1 MTSPANTSDR
11 ETGTVERLVAR
22 AENMNG
28 AMKAGGLYLRLGD
41 YTDEDAALDREAASE
56 LTRLKARADALAAS
70 GDKLIDT
77 LTARLDA
84 EEAKLATAREAL
96 EQLTAKYVEMS
107 GERNDGFWN
116 PEGEHVV
123 INARAALRIITEGA
137 DHERS

>member
-22 AENMNG
+22 AEGMNG

-56 LTRLKARADALAAS
+56 LTRLKARAES
-70 GDKLIDT
+70 S
-77 LTARLDA
+77 
-84 EEAKLATAREAL
+84 EAKLATAREAL
-96 EQLTAKYVEMS
+96 EGIIIDAQGS
-107 GERNDGFWN
+107 S
-116 PEGEHVV
+116 
-123 INARAALRIITEGA
+123 NAGCPDAGLEAIFHRASDTLRIITEGA